1 MKRLVHRVAAV
12 AAALLLAPSAW
23 AAGTLKPIGSTDAA
37 IHILDHH
44 VDVQLLDGFA
54 RTEVTQTFF
63 NPNPRDLEAIYAFPV
78 PKSASLSEMTIFVGE
93 REIHGEVIEREK
105 AEQVYRDERDQ
116 GNDAGLARKNSY
128 QTFEFRVSPVR
139 ANAETRVRFVYY
151 QPIELDTG
159 VGRYVY
165 PLEDGGTDEIA
176 KNFWE
181 PNEKVERSF
190 SMNLEL
196 RTTWPVDAV
205 RMPGFEAAA
214 QIEQK
219 GEGHYTA
226 RINQPGGTLAQDL
239 VLYYRLADG
248 LPGRVEVL
256 AYRDDRNEP
265 GTFMAVVTPG
275 IDLQPIQRGADYVF
289 VLDTSGSMAGGKLG
303 TLARGIEKAL
313 GEMSA
318 DDRFRV
324 VTFSTQASELTRG
337 WQPATPENVKRLIES
352 VAALQANGS
361 TNLYEGLALGFDD
374 LDDDRA
380 TSVILVT
387 DGVTNTGVIDPK
399 EFHALLKAY
408 DVRVFGF
415 LMGNSANWPL
425 MRAIAN
431 ASGGFYAGVSN
442 ADDVLGQIQLA
453 KSKVTHEALHDAEL
467 RIRGVRTEDVTG
479 ELVGKVYRGQQLV
492 LFGRYE
498 EGGKGRIT
506 LQVKLTGQDQTYET
520 VFDFPEIDESYPEI
534 ERLWAM
540 SLIEE
545 LEDRAN
551 AGLLDPQESD
561 DAVRD
566 LGVAYQLV
574 TDQTAMIVLDDA
586 AFDRHGIQRINQERV
601 ARERAAQQQR
611 VAQPVQS
618 RRVDRKRPMFDGKAP
633 RGGGG
638 AIDPVTGLLVL
649 GLAGAACRPRRKG
662 DA

>member
-1 MKRLVHRVAAV
+1 
-12 AAALLLAPSAW
+12 
-23 AAGTLKPIGSTDAA
+23 
-37 IHILDHH
+37 
-44 VDVQLLDGFA
+44 
-54 RTEVTQTFF
+54 
-63 NPNPRDLEAIYAFPV
+63 
-78 PKSASLSEMTIFVGE
+78 
-93 REIHGEVIEREK
+93 
-105 AEQVYRDERDQ
+105 
-116 GNDAGLARKNSY
+116 
-128 QTFEFRVSPVR
+128 
-139 ANAETRVRFVYY
+139 
-151 QPIELDTG
+151 
-159 VGRYVY
+159 
-165 PLEDGGTDEIA
+165 
-176 KNFWE
+176 
-181 PNEKVERSF
+181 
-190 SMNLEL
+190 
-196 RTTWPVDAV
+196 
-205 RMPGFEAAA
+205 
-214 QIEQK
+214 
-219 GEGHYTA
+219 
-226 RINQPGGTLAQDL
+226 
-239 VLYYRLADG
+239 
-248 LPGRVEVL
+248 
-256 AYRDDRNEP
+256 
-265 GTFMAVVTPG
+265 
-275 IDLQPIQRGADYVF
+275 
-289 VLDTSGSMAGGKLG
+289 
-303 TLARGIEKAL
+303 
-313 GEMSA
+313 MSA

-361 TNLYEGLALGFDD
+361 TNLYEGLALSFHD

-425 MRAIAN
+425 MRAIAD

-453 KSKVTHEALHDAEL
+453 KSKITHEALHDAEL

-492 LFGRYE
+492 LFGRYS

-506 LQVKLTGQDQTYET
+506 LRAKLTGQDQTYET

-586 AFDRHGIQRINQERV
+586 AFDRHGIQRINRERV
-601 ARERAAQQQR
+601 ARERAAQQRR

-618 RRVDRKRPMFDGKAP
+618 RRVDRKRPMFDGKSP

-649 GLAGAACRPRRKG
+649 GLAGAACRPRRKR